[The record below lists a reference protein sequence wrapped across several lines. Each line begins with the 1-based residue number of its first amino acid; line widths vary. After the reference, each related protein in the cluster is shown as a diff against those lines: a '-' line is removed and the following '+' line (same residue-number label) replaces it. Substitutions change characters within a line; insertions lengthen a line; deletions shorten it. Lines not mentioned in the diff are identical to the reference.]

1 MCIKIIMQMEIYV
14 RISTNKQQTDRQ
26 VVELKEY
33 ASKAGITITD
43 DDIFTDIISGF
54 KDGELRPQYSLLK
67 QKIEA
72 GEYQQILFSEFSR
85 LDRKPSNLLR
95 SIEYY
100 QKHDVHLYFKK
111 QNLWVKDKSDIASQ
125 IMISVLAVMSQ
136 YEIELFVARGIDG
149 KISAIKNRGI
159 NDGGFTAYGYM
170 TSTREKRL
178 IINEA
183 EAEIVRKI
191 FVSFE
196 EGKSSLDIAD
206 LLNSQG
212 IPSPYSSRIRDSME
226 QRKAKGLP
234 EKEYAR
240 ISELDSLRWRPSTI
254 NRMIKNEIYIG
265 KRNYTFYE
273 PDPSN
278 PKVAKARENRKTLTE
293 FTVFEESLR
302 IVEEALFY
310 RVNEMMAQKR
320 FNRNLGLK
328 HDNLIKELLRCGE
341 CGSRFSVGGGTKCRK
356 YKCYGTVCR
365 ADKQRTCLY
374 GAELSMKRLDGLV
387 LQLCISKFANY
398 DISNTASVYITAA
411 AQDKLEKEALIRKN
425 EAILKTET
433 DRFTA
438 FVRRVLKSA
447 VNDIEASSWIKIE
460 RETHDKRVMET
471 TAIIERAKADILSLQ
486 KKINAFNK
494 MKTKAN
500 IIARQEKIR
509 NDRPLVKEY
518 IRSLVNQITIYRIS
532 STWMLVVVSFMDG
545 AERWG
550 TIKSSRYKKS
560 EVVMDENNS
569 EGCRYTSLF
578 VNNDSKLLVFD
589 KSSDLFL
596 ASPGSEFYNVD
607 GPIDKSGRHVMD
619 FEEFKAKAEMLHF
632 TMNYPA
638 YVYEDNEG

>member
-1 MCIKIIMQMEIYV
+1 MLQFNSPETARRTAIYV
-14 RISTNKQQTDRQ
+14 RISMNKQQTDRQ

-191 FVSFE
+191 FVSFD

-240 ISELDSLRWRPSTI
+240 ISEPDSLRWRPSTI
-254 NRMIKNEIYIG
+254 NRMI
-265 KRNYTFYE
+265 
-273 PDPSN
+273 
-278 PKVAKARENRKTLTE
+278 
-293 FTVFEESLR
+293 
-302 IVEEALFY
+302 
-310 RVNEMMAQKR
+310 
-320 FNRNLGLK
+320 
-328 HDNLIKELLRCGE
+328 
-341 CGSRFSVGGGTKCRK
+341 
-356 YKCYGTVCR
+356 
-365 ADKQRTCLY
+365 
-374 GAELSMKRLDGLV
+374 
-387 LQLCISKFANY
+387 
-398 DISNTASVYITAA
+398 
-411 AQDKLEKEALIRKN
+411 
-425 EAILKTET
+425 
-433 DRFTA
+433 
-438 FVRRVLKSA
+438 
-447 VNDIEASSWIKIE
+447 
-460 RETHDKRVMET
+460 
-471 TAIIERAKADILSLQ
+471 
-486 KKINAFNK
+486 
-494 MKTKAN
+494 
-500 IIARQEKIR
+500 
-509 NDRPLVKEY
+509 
-518 IRSLVNQITIYRIS
+518 
-532 STWMLVVVSFMDG
+532 
-545 AERWG
+545 
-550 TIKSSRYKKS
+550 
-560 EVVMDENNS
+560 
-569 EGCRYTSLF
+569 
-578 VNNDSKLLVFD
+578 
-589 KSSDLFL
+589 
-596 ASPGSEFYNVD
+596 
-607 GPIDKSGRHVMD
+607 
-619 FEEFKAKAEMLHF
+619 
-632 TMNYPA
+632 
-638 YVYEDNEG
+638 

>member
-1 MCIKIIMQMEIYV
+1 MHKLFFKPDQGVTIYV

-149 KISAIKNRGI
+149 KISTIKNRGI

-191 FVSFE
+191 FVSFD
-196 EGKSSLDIAD
+196 EGKSSLDIAG

-240 ISELDSLRWRPSTI
+240 ISEAVLDLSFLPL
-254 NRMIKNEIYIG
+254 KIYFHSSIDRVRDLPLIPPTVKSAFALG
-265 KRNYTFYE
+265 
-273 PDPSN
+273 S
-278 PKVAKARENRKTLTE
+278 VA
-293 FTVFEESLR
+293 
-302 IVEEALFY
+302 
-310 RVNEMMAQKR
+310 
-320 FNRNLGLK
+320 
-328 HDNLIKELLRCGE
+328 
-341 CGSRFSVGGGTKCRK
+341 
-356 YKCYGTVCR
+356 
-365 ADKQRTCLY
+365 
-374 GAELSMKRLDGLV
+374 LV
-387 LQLCISKFANY
+387 LIIILVRCCQQTHLSGSA
-398 DISNTASVYITAA
+398 D
-411 AQDKLEKEALIRKN
+411 QD
-425 EAILKTET
+425 
-433 DRFTA
+433 
-438 FVRRVLKSA
+438 
-447 VNDIEASSWIKIE
+447 
-460 RETHDKRVMET
+460 
-471 TAIIERAKADILSLQ
+471 
-486 KKINAFNK
+486 
-494 MKTKAN
+494 
-500 IIARQEKIR
+500 
-509 NDRPLVKEY
+509 
-518 IRSLVNQITIYRIS
+518 
-532 STWMLVVVSFMDG
+532 
-545 AERWG
+545 
-550 TIKSSRYKKS
+550 
-560 EVVMDENNS
+560 DE
-569 EGCRYTSLF
+569 
-578 VNNDSKLLVFD
+578 
-589 KSSDLFL
+589 
-596 ASPGSEFYNVD
+596 
-607 GPIDKSGRHVMD
+607 
-619 FEEFKAKAEMLHF
+619 
-632 TMNYPA
+632 
-638 YVYEDNEG
+638 